1 MKKYLMMHKP
11 RMVLNILW
19 ILVTIGLQTIT
30 SVLLTFSTN
39 AVFSRNIQQL
49 LFWVSVNLLVW
60 LTMLASNYLQA
71 VFQEKLVQAIMVDV
85 RDTISKKIAGQSYA
99 DFHQKNVGQYIS
111 QYINDASNIEDKA
124 FNNFFQLIADA
135 TAVVFSIAALMAYH
149 FALPLVVILLAA
161 AMLTLPGRL
170 SRPMAQATSQLS
182 QGNETLSNHLTNVL
196 NGFDVLFNANKLGK
210 LQALVHHSAQTY
222 AHTRVDYTR
231 TSERVGNSIGA
242 LSVFCQMIV
251 DVVTSILAIAG
262 LIPLGA
268 ISSTGNIAA
277 TVFNALS
284 RLSNESVQIKATR
297 PLFDK
302 IAVQST
308 TADQTVTKTGFDHDI
323 SVKDVSYSIDGT
335 PILSHLNCHFQKG
348 GKYAIVGKSG
358 AGKSTLLKILDGQ
371 ITDYTGRVAID
382 GVDLRQLNHATMT
395 GIAQYIDQNVYLF
408 NDSVANN
415 VSLWTKNM
423 RPQHLQQALQAA
435 AVDFVTTDQ
444 QMIDENGKNLS
455 GGQKQRLALARF
467 FYQPKPIV
475 FLDEGTSALD
485 AATAT
490 QVTERFLN
498 DSEITLIEV
507 SHRLTE
513 QMRKQYDQ
521 VIML

>member
-1 MKKYLMMHKP
+1 
-11 RMVLNILW
+11 
-19 ILVTIGLQTIT
+19 
-30 SVLLTFSTN
+30 
-39 AVFSRNIQQL
+39 
-49 LFWVSVNLLVW
+49 
-60 LTMLASNYLQA
+60 
-71 VFQEKLVQAIMVDV
+71 
-85 RDTISKKIAGQSYA
+85 
-99 DFHQKNVGQYIS
+99 
-111 QYINDASNIEDKA
+111 
-124 FNNFFQLIADA
+124 
-135 TAVVFSIAALMAYH
+135 
-149 FALPLVVILLAA
+149 
-161 AMLTLPGRL
+161 
-170 SRPMAQATSQLS
+170 MAQATSQLS
-182 QGNETLSNHLTNVL
+182 QGNETLSDHLTNVL

-371 ITDYTGRVAID
+371 ITDYTGQVAID
-382 GVDLRQLNHATMT
+382 GVDLHQLNHATMT
-395 GIAQYIDQNVYLF
+395 GMAQYIDQNVYLF

-415 VSLWTKNM
+415 VSLWTKNA

-475 FLDEGTSALD
+475 FLDEGTAALD

-513 QMRKQYDQ
+513 QMQKRYDQ
-521 VIML
+521 VITL